1 MESKSYYNPE
11 LLYSQC
17 IVSYVKHL
25 KPKPS
30 HLDEIDGLQTLPAN
44 ILADIYL
51 AVSFQLFGDMTS
63 FCYYIFLLCYSF
75 YCRHAIRNE
84 SQLHYSAVC
93 VECCHLNCA
102 VNWWI
107 FNILCV
113 CFLFSSFICF
123 FCAFSQTIWR
133 QIELRW
139 RWLYTGDLDEQIG
152 GLTRYFV

>member
-75 YCRHAIRNE
+75 YCWHAIRNE

-93 VECCHLNCA
+93 FECCHLNCA

-123 FCAFSQTIWR
+123 CFAHFHKQFDAKLNCDDVGFIR
-133 QIELRW
+133 GI
-139 RWLYTGDLDEQIG
+139 
-152 GLTRYFV
+152 